1 MNRFT
6 LLDFPMPNLGSPLF
20 SPSNKTHALHTSCDD
35 TYPHRV
41 HLLRVGIFAVALI
54 VRDSPDWMM
63 FIMTAGS
70 TFSKSFNNIRAC
82 PL

>member
-41 HLLRVGIFAVALI
+41 HLLKVGIFAVALI
-54 VRDSPDWMM
+54 VRDSPTTKYAISQSRTTTMPL
-63 FIMTAGS
+63 
-70 TFSKSFNNIRAC
+70 NLNRAC
-82 PL
+82 